1 MTSGKT
7 IAVTIQTVDSKV
19 QEKSREIAPE
29 GRKRLSQSG
38 NNAQLWMCLVMKVK
52 SKAVKNN
59 IA

>member
-7 IAVTIQTVDSKV
+7 IAVTVQTVVSKV
-19 QEKSREIAPE
+19 QEESREIAPE

-38 NNAQLWMCLVMKVK
+38 NNAQLWMCLVVKVK